1 MNEKEH
7 QNIKRGYFQWGFYFL
22 IYNFYSFQIFIKW
35 MHSFYNE
42 KREIIYQNVH
52 MKKKHLP
59 DNERGASF
67 KNMWV
72 IVWVTVT
79 LPLRL

>member
-7 QNIKRGYFQWGFYFL
+7 QNIKRGYLQWGFYFL
-22 IYNFYSFQIFIKW
+22 IYNFYSFQIFIKC

-52 MKKKHLP
+52 IKKSISQIMKEGLHL
-59 DNERGASF
+59 RICG
-67 KNMWV
+67 
-72 IVWVTVT
+72 
-79 LPLRL
+79 